1 MINIVI
7 VEDQVLLRDAL
18 AKIING
24 QEDMRVAGSVVNADG
39 ALALCRELAPD
50 LALIDVVTE
59 GRANGLAAAAAI
71 RREMPEVKIVIM
83 TALPEITFM
92 ETARKAGVH
101 SFIYKDSDSEYLLFV
116 LRSTMKGKGTY
127 PGPSD
132 DPIAGVRFTAG
143 EMAVIRLVCKGKD
156 RQEIAQSLDISE
168 ARVKQHFA
176 ALLDKT
182 GFDSITKFF
191 VYAVARGFIV
201 PDHSDLA

>member
-1 MINIVI
+1 MIRIVI
-7 VEDQVLLRDAL
+7 VEDMALLLGAL
-18 AKIING
+18 TNTING
-24 QEDMRVAGSVVNADG
+24 QEDMRVVGSAVNADD

-50 LALIDVVTE
+50 LALIDVVTD
-59 GRANGLAAAAAI
+59 GKANGITAAAAI
-71 RREMPEVKIVIM
+71 RKELPNIKVVIM

-92 ETARKAGVH
+92 ESARKAGVQ

-132 DPIAGVRFTAG
+132 EAIARARFTDS

-156 RQEIAQSLDISE
+156 RQEIAETLDITES
-168 ARVKQHFA
+168 RVKQHFA

-182 GFDSITKFF
+182 GFDSITKFS
-191 VYAVARGFIV
+191 VYAVTHGFIV
-201 PDHSDLA
+201 SDHSD